1 MEEQEGNNLKK
12 TTSTFVFILLL
23 AAGCSSLPIQIPG
36 MTQPTLV
43 ATLSVPITVTPL
55 PVASEPAEKPE
66 AAPTLAPT
74 TPILPKI
81 DPEKTVSLFLEGQ
94 KTGATFTLTSNLFSA
109 AYAAK
114 IKDDAGL
121 EAVMGPA
128 GTLGEFKVGSPSYAA
143 DLMKSSLEM
152 TIYKPQPTN
161 IRVDLV
167 MENNEWKID
176 EITAITTGGE
186 YPSNPEGVVLS
197 FLTAYQESPDK
208 MSGFLTGARRGQQ
221 PPGGAAGML
230 QIRGS
235 LEGMVV
241 QSAAVSP
248 EPPTASIVVIIRA
261 GGKDYPRKFFLT
273 KEASIWGID
282 AIEVSND

>member
-12 TTSTFVFILLL
+12 ISFAFLLILLL
-23 AAGCSSLPIQIPG
+23 ATGCSTLPIQIPG
-36 MTQPTLV
+36 ITQPTLA
-43 ATLSVPITVTPL
+43 ATLSVPITVTP
-55 PVASEPAEKPE
+55 PPAVNEPAGKPK
-66 AAPTLAPT
+66 ATATLAPT
-74 TPILPKI
+74 TPVLPKI
-81 DPEKTVSLFLEGQ
+81 DPEKTVSLFLEGK
-94 KTGATFTLTSNLFSA
+94 KTGAKFTLTSNLFSA
-109 AYAAK
+109 AYASK
-114 IKDDAGL
+114 INDDAGL
-121 EAVMGPA
+121 EAILGPVE
-128 GTLGEFKVGSPSYAA
+128 TLGEYKVGSPSYSA
-143 DLMKSSLEM
+143 DLMKASLEM

-161 IRVDLV
+161 MRVDLI

-176 EITAITTGGE
+176 EITPITTGGE

-208 MSGFLTGARRGQQ
+208 MSSFLTGARRGQQ

-230 QIRGS
+230 QINGS

-273 KEASIWGID
+273 KEASLWGID